1 MIEFVL
7 RDLPAGYVA
16 AAFRRGDL
24 TMVIADPSALKRMHA
39 LGRTEGP
46 KDLINRVMALL
57 ETSPDP
63 AKRVMLR
70 LAS

>member
-1 MIEFVL
+1 
-7 RDLPAGYVA
+7 
-16 AAFRRGDL
+16 
-24 TMVIADPSALKRMHA
+24 MVIADPSALKRMHA